1 MEIKENKQQST
12 VANKPTKK
20 DNSKVYFFA
29 IAIAALIFTNIYF
42 YIKFKYS
49 GEKLYTVTL
58 QKENLQIEID
68 RIEAELDNLKNQELP
83 ATEQSAKT
91 EQSARVLINDLRA
104 KLEDGDFTEEE
115 YLLAK
120 EEISGLKGTVSQL
133 KEEMNSLKI
142 RNAILSNENVDMENK
157 ISGQSPQNSSKGTLS
172 APKSTKVSALKVSNI
187 HINAVQL
194 KKDGDVETQSRARRT
209 DKLQINFSIAENSL
223 ANMGKKE
230 VYVRI
235 INPKGNLI
243 ADPNNLFF
251 VHGEKLQYTFKQTI
265 NFTNNGEEYQ
275 FMWNDTASNDF
286 SKGAYT
292 VLLYTDNTIMGRS
305 SIVLK

>member
-1 MEIKENKQQST
+1 MKIKENKQQST
-12 VANKPTKK
+12 ITNKPIKK

-29 IAIAALIFTNIYF
+29 IAIAALVFTNIYF

-49 GEKLYTVTL
+49 GEKLYTITL

-83 ATEQSAKT
+83 ATEQISQT
-91 EQSARVLINDLRA
+91 EQEARGLINDLRA
-104 KLEDGDFTEEE
+104 KLEGGDFTEQE

-142 RNAILSNENVDMENK
+142 RNAILTNENVDMENK
-157 ISGQSPQNSSKGTLS
+157 ISGQSPQVSSKNPIS
-172 APKSTKVSALKVSNI
+172 AAPKSTKASSLKVSNI

-230 VYVRI
+230 IYVRI

-251 VHGEKLQYTFKQTI
+251 VHGEKLQYTFKESI

-275 FMWNDTASNDF
+275 FMWNDTANDF

-292 VLLYTDNTIMGRS
+292 ILLYTDNTIMGRS